1 METQKPISPL
11 RQRMIDD
18 MRMRKLCDKTQTG
31 YLRAVRQF
39 AKYLGRSPDTATVEE
54 LRNYQLHLVDHGI
67 SPVSLNA
74 AITGLKFFCE
84 ITLSISSAMEKNLR
98 IPLGFTLQRAGF
110 ISFSYWIT
118 EKYSPDRPYSSVQRA
133 CPALYTSLG

>member
-1 METQKPISPL
+1 MLELRQSRLDFRQEQTMETRKPSVSPL

-54 LRNYQLHLVDHGI
+54 LRNYQLH
-67 SPVSLNA
+67 
-74 AITGLKFFCE
+74 
-84 ITLSISSAMEKNLR
+84 
-98 IPLGFTLQRAGF
+98 
-110 ISFSYWIT
+110 
-118 EKYSPDRPYSSVQRA
+118 
-133 CPALYTSLG
+133 